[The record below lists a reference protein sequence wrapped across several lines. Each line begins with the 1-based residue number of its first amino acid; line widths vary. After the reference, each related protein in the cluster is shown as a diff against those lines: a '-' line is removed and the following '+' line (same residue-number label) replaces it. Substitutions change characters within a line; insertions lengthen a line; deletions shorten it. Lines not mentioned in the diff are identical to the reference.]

1 MTSRPPG
8 LDPCIISYLRIC
20 FCRSTRKPRVF
31 VAFVCRFDPDP
42 EIESVLDNN
51 TDENVDLSGKFM
63 RFLKD
68 RECNN
73 GENHSTQGDCRAKA
87 PIHISETRSVQVGR
101 RTIRILI

>member
-1 MTSRPPG
+1 MDSAIRP
-8 LDPCIISYLRIC
+8 SYNRPLVI
-20 FCRSTRKPRVF
+20 

-51 TDENVDLSGKFM
+51 TDENVDLTGKYM

-73 GENHSTQGDCRAKA
+73 GENHNTQGDCRAKA
-87 PIHISETRSVQVGR
+87 PIHISQTRSVQVGR
-101 RTIRILI
+101 RTIWILI